1 MSQEK
6 VDFYKKQKANRK
18 DLMKKEKRNRV
29 LRITLAVV
37 IIAAALG
44 WFGYSVY
51 QNSKPVETINVET
64 NYNAIDTYLNGLT
77 Y

>member
-18 DLMKKEKRNRV
+18 ELMKKEKRNRI
-29 LRITLAVV
+29 LRITLIVV

-51 QNSKPVETINVET
+51 QNSRPVETINVET
-64 NYNAIDTYLNGLT
+64 NYGAIDTYLNGLT